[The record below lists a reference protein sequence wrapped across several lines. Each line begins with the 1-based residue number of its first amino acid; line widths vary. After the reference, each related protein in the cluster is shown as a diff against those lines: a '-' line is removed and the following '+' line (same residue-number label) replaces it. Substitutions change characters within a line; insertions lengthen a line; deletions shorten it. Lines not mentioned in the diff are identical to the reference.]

1 MEAVTFQVVEKK
13 KQKKT
18 IWVNGGAVKFIW
30 KMPRSGSL
38 NLEKIATAEEK
49 NETSTGNMAEEDH
62 CQL

>member
-1 MEAVTFQVVEKK
+1 MVEKK
-13 KQKKT
+13 KQKKP

-38 NLEKIATAEEK
+38 NLEKTATAEEK